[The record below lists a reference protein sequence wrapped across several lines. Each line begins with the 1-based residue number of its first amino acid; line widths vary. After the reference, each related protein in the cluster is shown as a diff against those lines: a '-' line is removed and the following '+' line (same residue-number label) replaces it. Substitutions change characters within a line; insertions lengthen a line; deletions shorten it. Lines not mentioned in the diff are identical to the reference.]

1 MDCVDDVIF
10 TVRNPPDVIGLHPR
24 DETFAKATGQSIV
37 LTTGTCIVYT
47 CTCIVVMNG
56 FKGKLNKL

>member
-1 MDCVDDVIF
+1 MDCVDDV
-10 TVRNPPDVIGLHPR
+10 RNPPDVHVIGLHPR
-24 DETFAKATGQSIV
+24 DETFAKATVQSIV